1 MSEKRYVSFC
11 IDGKWFTDYL
21 RNSFLYE
28 NQSYE
33 WVIEVLGECIKGP
46 NGLDNNRITQMA
58 QDIILGRS
66 RFTGN
71 SGDGSFKYL
80 DGSDEPIKPDFFRRY
95 ANMSKEL
102 KSEREARI
110 DADEAWQE
118 LALVVKGEI
127 KRDDCE
133 SKRNVELL
141 KPTPAEEYIERMISD
156 DEDTP
161 PYGFITPDG
170 TFHEVQWADHERFAG
185 DYIRAHDGWES
196 ILEHGVHTGT
206 DYLVLVKGWLLLH
219 NPRQGKPILT
229 SGDKPMTKAQREAL
243 FDYYTNYGMEKEANA
258 LYLEERS

>member
-1 MSEKRYVSFC
+1 MSEKRYISFS
-11 IDGKWFTDYL
+11 IDGKWLTDYL

-118 LALVVKGEI
+118 LALVVKGEM
-127 KRDDCE
+127 KRDYCE
-133 SKRNVELL
+133 NKRNIDLL
-141 KPTPAEEYIERMISD
+141 KPTPAEEYISRMLAD

-161 PYGFITPDG
+161 PYGFISPDG
-170 TFHEVQWADHERFAG
+170 TFYPVDWCEHEEFAWRK
-185 DYIRAHDGWES
+185 IRELYEEEEAFSEF
-196 ILEHGVHTGT
+196 TGK
-206 DYLVLVKGWLLLH
+206 DFLICQKGWLLLH
-219 NPRQGKPILT
+219 NPSRGNPILT
-229 SGDKPMTKAQREAL
+229 SGDKSMTKAQREFL
-243 FDYYTNYGMEKEANA
+243 FDYYTKYDMKKEANA
-258 LYLEERS
+258 LYEEVEV

>member
-1 MSEKRYVSFC
+1 MSTVGYVGFSVNGEWLTGF
-11 IDGKWFTDYL
+11 IKEQFFHEGKGFD
-21 RNSFLYE
+21 
-28 NQSYE
+28 
-33 WVIEVLGECIKGP
+33 WVIQTISAMFKDQ
-46 NGLDNNRITQMA
+46 NGLDDKRIAQMA

-127 KRDDCE
+127 KRADCANQ
-133 SKRNVELL
+133 RNVDLL
-141 KPTPAEEYIERMISD
+141 KPTPIKEYIGRMIAD

-161 PYGFITPDG
+161 PYGFISPDG
-170 TFHEVQWADHERFAG
+170 TFYPVDWCEHEEFAWRK
-185 DYIRAHDGWES
+185 IREKYEEEEAFSEF
-196 ILEHGVHTGT
+196 TGK
-206 DYLVLVKGWLLLH
+206 DFLICQKGWLLLH
-219 NPRQGKPILT
+219 NPSRGNPILT
-229 SGDKPMTKAQREAL
+229 SGDKPMTKAQREFL
-243 FDYYTNYGMEKEANA
+243 FDYYTKYDMKKEANA
-258 LYLEERS
+258 LYQEVEA